1 MKSEWTLLF
10 FLPGSGKKEM
20 VAGSG
25 DQDGAVLIVIDG
37 LKKGWVLVDMQQN
50 GKSVEACRLLKLL
63 NDNGVKIT
71 PN

>member
-1 MKSEWTLLF
+1 MFFVPDNGGSEQ
-10 FLPGSGKKEM
+10 

-25 DQDGAVLIVIDG
+25 DQEGTIIIIKDG
-37 LKKGWVLVDMQQN
+37 LRKGWSLVDMQQN

-63 NDNGVKIT
+63 NDNSVKLT